1 LLTDLF
7 GGRQRRA
14 RTALMWAVVRGCLE
28 TPALVGRLG
37 RAQTFLRALGIDI
50 AFNRKAE
57 LEAG

>member
-1 LLTDLF
+1 
-7 GGRQRRA
+7 
-14 RTALMWAVVRGCLE
+14 LE